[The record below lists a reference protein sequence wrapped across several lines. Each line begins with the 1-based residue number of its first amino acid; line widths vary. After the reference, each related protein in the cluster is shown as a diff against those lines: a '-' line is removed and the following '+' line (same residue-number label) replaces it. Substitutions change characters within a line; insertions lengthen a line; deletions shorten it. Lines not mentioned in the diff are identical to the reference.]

1 MIATALLAIWTSLL
15 CLSSSYAADW
25 WMKRRVST
33 EKAAPAHALEH
44 KKTRVIN
51 VPVIADGQVRGYVV
65 AQFNY
70 AADPEAL
77 KTMPIPADAIIS
89 DEAFRMLYAEEKIDF
104 RKLQKPDLTRIV
116 DELKA
121 RVARKLKSDA
131 IKELLVQEF
140 NYVSKEEL
148 RK

>member
-1 MIATALLAIWTSLL
+1 
-15 CLSSSYAADW
+15 
-25 WMKRRVST
+25 
-33 EKAAPAHALEH
+33 
-44 KKTRVIN
+44 
-51 VPVIADGQVRGYVV
+51 
-65 AQFNY
+65 
-70 AADPEAL
+70 
-77 KTMPIPADAIIS
+77 
-89 DEAFRMLYAEEKIDF
+89 MLYAEEKIDF